1 LAFHIFHDQI
11 GLAVFGVA
19 GIDDVDYRRVMERCE
34 ELTFSQK
41 TAAPFGAISV
51 SGEEFDSDLLLDF
64 AVSSLGEVNGSHA
77 SGAEQSN
84 QAILPAVTEIAGAF
98 GLQQILGGIR
108 HAIGQVLVAGRV
120 KT

>member
-41 TAAPFGAISV
+41 TASPLRVISV
-51 SGEEFDSDLLLDF
+51 SGEEFDGYLLLDF

-84 QAILPAVTEIAGAF
+84 HAILSAVTKLMGFCRVEQCF
-98 GLQQILGGIR
+98 GGIS
-108 HAIGQVLVAGRV
+108 HAIRKVLMAGGV